1 MKKFKQYSLI
11 FIGLLMVAYATGTC
25 FLPNKIVSGGVSGIS
40 TVLYHLFKV
49 PFGVSYGII
58 NAILLIIGF
67 KIVGKQFTINTLICT
82 AILSV
87 MMDLASYIRPLT
99 SDIFLATVFGA
110 VIYGVGIG
118 LALTNGASSG
128 GTDILSRIIQAI
140 FPHITIGKL
149 IMFVDA
155 VVIISSLIVFR
166 KIDIALYG
174 IVALV
179 LSTFAIDRLISFLN
193 ISKIAF
199 VMTNKGEDI
208 ANRLIDTSPR
218 GVTIVDVKGAYTGE
232 NKYMLMCA
240 LKQKEVVAFQKNVL
254 EIDPDAFIIFSESTQ
269 IVGNGFYVYK

>member
-67 KIVGKQFTINTLICT
+67 KIVGKQFTIKTLICT

-99 SDIFLATVFGA
+99 NDIFLATVFGA
-110 VIYGVGIG
+110 IIYGVGIG

-179 LSTFAIDRLISFLN
+179 LSTFAIDKLISFLN

-240 LKQKEVVAFQKNVL
+240 LKQKEVVAFQNNIL
-254 EIDPDAFIIFSESTQ
+254 DIDPEAFIIFSESTQ

>member
-67 KIVGKQFTINTLICT
+67 KIVGKQFTIKTLICT

-87 MMDLASYIRPLT
+87 MMDLASNIRPLT
-99 SDIFLATVFGA
+99 NDIFLATVFGA

-179 LSTFAIDRLISFLN
+179 LSTFAIDKLISFLN

-240 LKQKEVVAFQKNVL
+240 LKQKEVVAFQNNIL
-254 EIDPDAFIIFSESTQ
+254 DIDPEAFIIFSESTQ